1 MRGFLNEIKNVA
13 INRATNKL
21 RSVVNEA
28 LGGVSGLPMNRGS
41 VLPNHKNRFGRP
53 NPFDG
58 EMVMYPEDLGPE
70 SGQGHYIIFNINEQ
84 INANVAFGSKGS
96 KVNNMRTLT
105 NQEEYEI
112 AAGLTKDLTD
122 ADLVKGYDKSSFLP
136 AGQKRYG
143 LSGVEG
149 SNSLGQ
155 TTDSLDRLATRQLKS
170 SIAMY
175 MPASVSVGQSSNY
188 REVEIGALATA
199 AQEFLK
205 PGMANPFD
213 NPGQFVNDITGRAKQ
228 AYQNASNSQAMESF
242 TEGFVRGTL
251 GAIPGLSGIGAVQD
265 AGRGFIRNNR
275 MELTFDGVGRRNF
288 SFSFKCMPKSENEAK
303 AVDKIVQMFRFYM
316 SPSFAGEDI
325 SKSRTML
332 IPATFD
338 ITYVYG
344 SGKVNNF
351 LNRISTSVLTSCNV
365 TYGGE
370 RVQFFR
376 PTTTWDGLDGAP
388 PVETNIELNFQEIE
402 IITRER
408 IGVGF

>member
-13 INRATNKL
+13 INRATNRL
-21 RSVVNEA
+21 RSVVSEA
-28 LGGVSGLPMNRGS
+28 LGGVSGLPMNRGN
-41 VLPNHKNRFGRP
+41 VLPSHKNRFGRP

-96 KVNNMRTLT
+96 KVNNLT
-105 NQEEYEI
+105 NKAVAEDLFDKE
-112 AAGLTKDLTD
+112 LTD
-122 ADLVKGYDKSSFLP
+122 ADLIKGYDKGSFLP
-136 AGQKRYG
+136 AGQKKYG

-213 NPGQFVNDITGRAKQ
+213 NPGQFVNDITTRARG
-228 AYQNASNSQAMESF
+228 AYENASNSQAMESF
-242 TEGFVRGTL
+242 TEGFVRGPL

>member
-13 INRATNKL
+13 INRATNRL

-28 LGGVSGLPMNRGS
+28 LGGVSGLPMNRGN
-41 VLPNHKNRFGRP
+41 VLPSHKNRFGRP

-96 KVNNMRTLT
+96 KVNNLT
-105 NQEEYEI
+105 SRAVAEDLFDKE
-112 AAGLTKDLTD
+112 LTD

-136 AGQKRYG
+136 SGQKRYG

-213 NPGQFVNDITGRAKQ
+213 NPGQFVNDITTRARG
-228 AYQNASNSQAMESF
+228 AYENASNSQAMESF